1 MPSKRLIEN
10 TRLKTP
16 INIPSGQLLQR
27 PLTHLV
33 LSFRLLL
40 CLLQHPLVCWNT
52 LPISTTLSSLTSLP
66 PAPNSSQPAPPA
78 TRQSCASS
86 TPTFSHSPERAPRAA
101 RPRAAHACVPQP
113 HRRPPSRQAY
123 TDYSLTHTPADISRS
138 APCGFCTAHSALWLT
153 TLPSALQPLSRERR
167 GRRGRGSRSPT
178 AGSGRRG
185 TRYRRGAYGLRPPRG
200 STCRLPGRRLRVR
213 QGFVEL
219 VLRRSLEVRRML
231 ARSWAE
237 GEGWGAV
244 VSLLLL
250 SASAA
255 SRWDV

>member
-52 LPISTTLSSLTSLP
+52 LPISTTLNSLTPLP

-86 TPTFSHSPERAPRAA
+86 TPTFPHSPDRAPRSTHPRC
-101 RPRAAHACVPQP
+101 RPRLRFATSGGRIWTTCNAVSQGRFVGSAHPVAVFADFPVGSRGCGRDSWSWCCVVA
-113 HRRPPSRQAY
+113 SRYGECWRVA
-123 TDYSLTHTPADISRS
+123 
-138 APCGFCTAHSALWLT
+138 
-153 TLPSALQPLSRERR
+153 
-167 GRRGRGSRSPT
+167 GRRGRV
-178 AGSGRRG
+178 
-185 TRYRRGAYGLRPPRG
+185 GALW
-200 STCRLPGRRLRVR
+200 CRCCC
-213 QGFVEL
+213 
-219 VLRRSLEVRRML
+219 
-231 ARSWAE
+231 
-237 GEGWGAV
+237 
-244 VSLLLL
+244 
-250 SASAA
+250 
-255 SRWDV
+255 